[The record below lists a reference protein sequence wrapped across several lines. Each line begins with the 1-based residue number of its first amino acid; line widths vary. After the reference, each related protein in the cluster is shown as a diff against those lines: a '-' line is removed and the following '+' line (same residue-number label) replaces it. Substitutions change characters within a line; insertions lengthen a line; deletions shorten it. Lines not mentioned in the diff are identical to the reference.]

1 MGNTSTVNLPETN
14 SIPRSMRR
22 LLIAAMCG
30 VFVVVWLVDLDSTK
44 GLQVPAHNLLPPLLS
59 GPVAAVFL
67 LLPDRWLALER
78 RGWVAACCSLVITGG
93 MALAGW
99 DSEGSWGML
108 ETICLLIM
116 VVRTCRE
123 VRRPFVAALLAAAV
137 VTAPVRLFNP
147 DSVSDAL
154 VLTYFVAGAVGLG
167 CYLRVRDV
175 RRTRL
180 VESVRRGQR
189 LELARDLHDFVAH
202 HVTGIVVQANAAQ
215 AIHET
220 APEQV
225 DPILED
231 IRKAG
236 METLESMRRL
246 VRVLREVEDTPQRP
260 GELFTE
266 LAMLVS
272 DFCGAGDQEAT
283 LSVASPAR
291 AARLAPEVETSVHRL
306 VQESLT
312 NARRHA
318 PGALVAVRV
327 ELEDGRLR
335 TEVRNT
341 PALVRQA
348 VPVGGSSGLGM
359 VGLRERVAA
368 VGGTLDAGAR
378 PEGGWLVSATFPV
391 LTVARSA
398 S

>member
-1 MGNTSTVNLPETN
+1 MGNASTVNLPETD
-14 SIPRSMRR
+14 SIPRSVRR

-30 VFVVVWLVDLDSTK
+30 VFVVVWLLDLDSSK
-44 GLQVPAHNLLPPLLS
+44 GLQVAVNNVLPPLLS
-59 GPVAAVFL
+59 GPAAAVVL
-67 LLPDRWLALER
+67 VLPDRWLALER
-78 RGWVAACCSLVITGG
+78 RGWAAACCSLVITGG

-99 DSEGSWGML
+99 ESAGSWGML

-137 VTAPVRLFNP
+137 VTAPVRILNP

-154 VLTYFVAGAVGLG
+154 VLTYFVAAAVGLG

-180 VESVRRGQR
+180 VEAVRRGQR

-202 HVTGIVVQANAAQ
+202 HVTGIVVQANAARAVQ
-215 AIHET
+215 ET

-246 VRVLREVEDTPQRP
+246 VRVLREVDDTPQRP
-260 GELFTE
+260 GELLTE

-272 DFCGAGDQEAT
+272 DFCGAGEQEAT

-318 PGALVAVRV
+318 PGAQVAVRV
-327 ELEDGRLR
+327 GLDDGRLL

-341 PALVRQA
+341 PATARQA
-348 VPVGGSSGLGM
+348 TPVGGSSGLGM
-359 VGLRERVAA
+359 VGLRERVTA
-368 VGGTLDAGAR
+368 VGGTLEAGGT
-378 PEGGWLVSATFPV
+378 PEGGWLVTATFPV

-398 S
+398 E